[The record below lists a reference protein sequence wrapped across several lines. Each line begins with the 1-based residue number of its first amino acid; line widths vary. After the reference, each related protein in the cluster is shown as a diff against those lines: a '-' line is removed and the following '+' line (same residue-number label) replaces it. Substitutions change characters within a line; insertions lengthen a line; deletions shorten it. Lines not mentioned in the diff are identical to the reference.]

1 MRILVI
7 ISSNEFL
14 QCKELRENIIILRNY
29 MKDLPYRV
37 DYAGISSK
45 DDFENYEDII
55 EFKFKM
61 INPKKQLSKMCDFI
75 KENRGQLNYDW
86 YIKIR
91 PEIMLMEQI
100 PFDTLMS
107 NSINARARQYT
118 GPKKVIN
125 GMSVGG
131 EGCWNHVK
139 PSVYNPT
146 ETNIELDDQ
155 IYIFDDNCIKMGA
168 FDNYNYQ
175 DVIENEAIHD
185 AFWKSKNVKLNLIGI
200 DAVFKYCKYGTFAR
214 SGNT

>member
-107 NSINARARQYT
+107 NSINARARHT
-118 GPKKVIN
+118 RVLK
-125 GMSVGG
+125 
-131 EGCWNHVK
+131 
-139 PSVYNPT
+139 
-146 ETNIELDDQ
+146 
-155 IYIFDDNCIKMGA
+155 
-168 FDNYNYQ
+168 
-175 DVIENEAIHD
+175 
-185 AFWKSKNVKLNLIGI
+185 
-200 DAVFKYCKYGTFAR
+200 R
-214 SGNT
+214 